1 MATGVERSTGLGRL
15 HVIVDSV
22 ELAKAALD
30 GGAPVLQAR
39 LKGLTDRARYD
50 ITVEIAELCAE
61 RGALCIVN
69 DRIDVAVAAGA
80 AGVHAGADDLPVHAV
95 RRVVVETF
103 VVGGTA
109 RNPDIA
115 QRLEAEG
122 ASYLGVGP
130 TFTTTSKTGLPSPLG
145 LEGVRRVADAVSI
158 PVIAIA
164 GITPR
169 RVPEVLAAG
178 AHGVAVIG
186 AVANATDPRR
196 ATAELLAVI
205 EAALE

>member
-1 MATGVERSTGLGRL
+1 MAAGVERSTRLGRL

-22 ELAKAALD
+22 GLAEAALD

-39 LKGLTDRARYD
+39 LKGLTDRARYEV
-50 ITVEIAELCAE
+50 TVEIAELCAE

-69 DRIDVAVAAGA
+69 DRVDVAVAVGA
-80 AGVHAGADDLPVHAV
+80 AGVHVGADDLPVDAV
-95 RRVVVETF
+95 RRVVGEMF

-109 RNPDIA
+109 RNPENA
-115 QRLEAEG
+115 RCVEAEG
-122 ASYLGVGP
+122 ATYVGVGP
-130 TFTTTSKTGLPSPLG
+130 TFATTSKTGLPSPLG
-145 LEGVRRVADAVSI
+145 VEGVRRVAEAVSI
-158 PVIAIA
+158 PVIAVA

-169 RVPEVLAAG
+169 RVAEVLAAG

-186 AVANATDPRR
+186 AVANAADPRR

-205 EAALE
+205 EEAVR